1 MNYIILLRHGQS
13 QWNLENKFTGLTNID
28 LNKTG
33 IEEAHNAG
41 KKIQKLEFDFDKFY
55 TSCLNRSIDTA
66 KIVIKYLGKKN
77 ENLINIDK
85 INERDYANLV
95 GLNKKETSDL
105 YGKEQV
111 FEWRR
116 NYTTKP
122 PLLEESR
129 FINDKSL
136 PIFKEI
142 PKNKFPRGESLK
154 DTLGRVEVFC
164 KEIIYNSLEN
174 EKNILISAHGNS
186 IRAMIKLFENID
198 DESIDKLEVPTGEPI
213 FYKYQSKKLLRN

>member
-85 INERDYANLV
+85 INERDYGNLV
-95 GLNKKETSDL
+95 GLNKKETMEK
-105 YGKEQV
+105 YGEKQV
-111 FEWRR
+111 HIWRR
-116 NYTTKP
+116 SYDVP
-122 PLLEESR
+122 P
-129 FINDKSL
+129 
-136 PIFKEI
+136 PG
-142 PKNKFPRGESLK
+142 GESLK
-154 DTLGRVEVFC
+154 MVI
-164 KEIIYNSLEN
+164 KELNHFIMN
-174 EKNILISAHGNS
+174 
-186 IRAMIKLFENID
+186 F
-198 DESIDKLEVPTGEPI
+198 
-213 FYKYQSKKLLRN
+213 